1 MKKAQKVLD
10 EINQIDHQIMELLNQ
25 IYDLKEKRRILRQ
38 QLSQAIVQAEP
49 VVRIQSPKVEKTKKI
64 KKSELEILL
73 ETLTPQ
79 QLDNLMV
86 DINGKGV

>member
-49 VVRIQSPKVEKTKKI
+49 VIRIEQTKVEKPEKI